1 MGFTPEPDAPL
12 RVREL
17 LDKYNL
23 RPRKGLGQHF
33 LADPNIL
40 RKIVEAAELS
50 SEMAVLEIGPGLG
63 TLTRLLARAAGRVV
77 AVELDQAMIGLLQEE
92 LAYLPNLELV
102 QGDILQLDPA
112 ALMRGLKPPSL
123 PRPTRQPA
131 LPAPCRDD
139 APVGGSEVA
148 PASPGPVSVPPVP
161 APQVQAGRGGPGGRQ
176 SPNLPWP
183 TRQGRQSP
191 LTYIVVAN
199 LPYYITS
206 AAIRHLLEADPPP
219 QRLVLA
225 VQREVAERMVAMPGE
240 MSMLAVSVQFYG
252 RPRIV
257 AKIPAG
263 AFVPPPKVDS
273 AVVRIDTYDSTPV
286 QAPGTETFF
295 RVARAGFGQKR
306 KQLKNALAAGLGLPS
321 AEVVA
326 ALTRAGVDPRRR
338 AQTLSLDEWASLVRE
353 LSAGEVG

>member
-1 MGFTPEPDAPL
+1 MGFTPQPDAQL

-50 SEMAVLEIGPGLG
+50 SKMAVLEIGPGLG
-63 TLTRLLARAAGRVV
+63 TLTRLLAQAAGRVV
-77 AVELDQAMIGLLQEE
+77 AVELDQAMIGLLRQE

-112 ALMRGLKPPSL
+112 VLMRGPH
-123 PRPTRQPA
+123 
-131 LPAPCRDD
+131 
-139 APVGGSEVA
+139 
-148 PASPGPVSVPPVP
+148 
-161 APQVQAGRGGPGGRQ
+161 

-183 TRQGRQSP
+183 TRQPVLPAPAPGLPSLCRDGAPVGAAQVAGPGGRQSP
-191 LTYIVVAN
+191 PTYIVVAN

-219 QRLVLA
+219 RRLVLT
-225 VQREVAERMVAMPGE
+225 VQREVAERMVASPGD

-286 QAPGTETFF
+286 QVPGTETFF
-295 RVARAGFGQKR
+295 RVVRAGFGQKR

-321 AEVVA
+321 AEVVG

-353 LSAGEVG
+353 VASQISARGA

>member
-1 MGFTPEPDAPL
+1 MGTPQPDAPP

-63 TLTRLLARAAGRVV
+63 TLTRLLARTAGRVV
-77 AVELDQAMIGLLQEE
+77 AVELDEAMIGLLREE

-102 QGDILQLDPA
+102 QGDILHLDPA
-112 ALMRGLKPPSL
+112 ALMRGP
-123 PRPTRQPA
+123 
-131 LPAPCRDD
+131 
-139 APVGGSEVA
+139 
-148 PASPGPVSVPPVP
+148 
-161 APQVQAGRGGPGGRQ
+161 Q
-176 SPNLPWP
+176 SPNLPSP
-183 TRQGRQSP
+183 NLPSP
-191 LTYIVVAN
+191 LTYIVVSN

-206 AAIRHLLEADPPP
+206 AAIRHLLEADPSPR
-219 QRLVLA
+219 RLVLT
-225 VQREVAERMVAMPGE
+225 VQREVAERMVARPGN

-263 AFVPPPKVDS
+263 AFIPPPKVDS

-286 QAPGTETFF
+286 QVPGAETFF

-321 AEVVA
+321 AEVVGA
-326 ALTRAGVDPRRR
+326 MTRAGVDPQRR

-353 LSAGEVG
+353 IASHP

>member
-1 MGFTPEPDAPL
+1 MGFTPQPDAPPS
-12 RVREL
+12 VREL

-50 SEMAVLEIGPGLG
+50 SELAVLEIGPGLG

-77 AVELDQAMIGLLQEE
+77 AVELDEAMIGLLREE
-92 LAYLPNLELV
+92 LGYLPNLELV

-112 ALMRGLKPPSL
+112 ALMHDP
-123 PRPTRQPA
+123 
-131 LPAPCRDD
+131 
-139 APVGGSEVA
+139 
-148 PASPGPVSVPPVP
+148 
-161 APQVQAGRGGPGGRQ
+161 Q

-183 TRQGRQSP
+183 TRQPALARASGPGGRQSANLQSP

-219 QRLVLA
+219 QRLVLT
-225 VQREVAERMVAMPGE
+225 VQREVAERMVAKPGDL
-240 MSMLAVSVQFYG
+240 SMLAVSVQFYG

-263 AFVPPPKVDS
+263 AFIPPPKVAS

-286 QAPGTETFF
+286 QVPGAETFF

-321 AEVVA
+321 AEVVGA
-326 ALTRAGVDPRRR
+326 MTRAGVDPQRR

-353 LSAGEVG
+353 IAAQLSARGA

>member
-1 MGFTPEPDAPL
+1 MGSTPQPDAPP

-77 AVELDQAMIGLLQEE
+77 AVELDEAMIGLLREE
-92 LAYLPNLELV
+92 LGYLPNLELV

-112 ALMRGLKPPSL
+112 VMM
-123 PRPTRQPA
+123 
-131 LPAPCRDD
+131 
-139 APVGGSEVA
+139 
-148 PASPGPVSVPPVP
+148 
-161 APQVQAGRGGPGGRQ
+161 RGGPH

-183 TRQGRQSP
+183 TRQPVLPAPCRDGAPVGAAQVAGPGGRQAP
-191 LTYIVVAN
+191 PNYIVVAN

-206 AAIRHLLEADPPP
+206 AVIRHLLEADPPP
-219 QRLVLA
+219 RRLVLT
-225 VQREVAERMVAMPGE
+225 VQREVAERMVARPGN
-240 MSMLAVSVQFYG
+240 MSLLAVSVQFYG

-286 QAPGTETFF
+286 QVPGAETFF

-306 KQLKNALAAGLGLPS
+306 KQLKNALAAGLGLS
-321 AEVVA
+321 STEVVA
-326 ALTRAGVDPRRR
+326 ALTRAGVDPQRR
-338 AQTLSLDEWASLVRE
+338 AQTLNLDEWASLVRE
-353 LSAGEVG
+353 IAP

>member
-1 MGFTPEPDAPL
+1 MGSTPQPDAPP

-77 AVELDQAMIGLLQEE
+77 AVELDQAMIGLLREE

-123 PRPTRQPA
+123 PGPTRQPA
-131 LPAPCRDD
+131 LPAPGRDD
-139 APVGGSEVA
+139 APVGAAQVA
-148 PASPGPVSVPPVP
+148 RASPGPVSVPPVP
-161 APQVQAGRGGPGGRQ
+161 APQVQAGRGGPG
-176 SPNLPWP
+176 
-183 TRQGRQSP
+183 GRQSP

-219 QRLVLA
+219 QRLVLT
-225 VQREVAERMVAMPGE
+225 VQREVAERMVARPGA

-257 AKIPAG
+257 TKIPAG

-273 AVVRIDTYDSTPV
+273 AVVRIDTYDSMPV
-286 QAPGTETFF
+286 QVTGTETFF

-306 KQLKNALAAGLGLPS
+306 KQLKNALAAGLGVPS
-321 AEVVA
+321 AGVVA

-353 LSAGEVG
+353 LRAGEVG

>member
-1 MGFTPEPDAPL
+1 MGFTPRPDGPP

-63 TLTRLLARAAGRVV
+63 TLTRSLARAAGRVV
-77 AVELDQAMIGLLQEE
+77 AVELDEAMIGLLREE
-92 LAYLPNLELV
+92 LGYLPNLELV

-112 ALMRGLKPPSL
+112 ALMHDPH
-123 PRPTRQPA
+123 
-131 LPAPCRDD
+131 
-139 APVGGSEVA
+139 
-148 PASPGPVSVPPVP
+148 
-161 APQVQAGRGGPGGRQ
+161 

-183 TRQGRQSP
+183 TRQGRQSPNLPSP

-206 AAIRHLLEADPPP
+206 AAIRHLLEADPSP
-219 QRLVLA
+219 QRLVLT
-225 VQREVAERMVAMPGE
+225 VQREVAERMVARPGAL
-240 MSMLAVSVQFYG
+240 SMLAVSVQFYG

-263 AFVPPPKVDS
+263 AFIPPPKVDS

-286 QAPGTETFF
+286 QVPGAETFF

-326 ALTRAGVDPRRR
+326 ALTRAGVDPQRR

-353 LSAGEVG
+353 IAAQISARGA